1 MRLSREF
8 GYIEGQQALEQS
20 DRALIE
26 ACGGKIL
33 RSHNVNTGTAINR
46 VIEFAVTRRQ
56 WDQIQRLRSVGGGRY
71 QRDSWWR
78 Y

>member
-1 MRLSREF
+1 MRLLREF

-46 VIEFAVTRRQ
+46 VIEFEVTRRQ
-56 WDQIQRLRSVGGGRY
+56 WDQFKGSGQ
-71 QRDSWWR
+71 
-78 Y
+78 